1 LSVSPSTVTLSIPAT
16 AFAGA
21 PSNDTFSVGPGGVQ
35 TFRAATT
42 ATPTAGASVS
52 LRVPALLA
60 FRPESN
66 VTAGDF
72 NGQPGSFTID
82 AKTGA
87 IVDAFFAGA
96 ATSSIME
103 LSTTAAD
110 LGLPAANTSFNY
122 AVASFSVFTGGR
134 RMQPR
139 QPRTT
144 CRSPVPRAASSPRL
158 PRARRRP
165 LRSRARWLVVSTDD
179 PSGAAM
185 ADEVPVGTVSRHVK
199 RRRERVCVHDG
210 PDGVRACGRV
220 NAGDPD
226 REGGFGD
233 RHTRDL
239 RRLREVDRD
248 GPAGDRERPR
258 FAAGAHLEPR

>member
-42 ATPTAGASVS
+42 ATPIAGASVS

-122 AVASFSVFTGGR
+122 AVASFSVFTGG
-134 RMQPR
+134 QTDATSAAAYDVSKPG
-139 QPRTT
+139 
-144 CRSPVPRAASSPRL
+144 ASS
-158 PRARRRP
+158 
-165 LRSRARWLVVSTDD
+165 
-179 PSGAAM
+179 GEFAA
-185 ADEVPVGTVSRHVK
+185 
-199 RRRERVCVHDG
+199 
-210 PDGVRACGRV
+210 
-220 NAGDPD
+220 
-226 REGGFGD
+226 
-233 RHTRDL
+233 L
-239 RRLREVDRD
+239 
-248 GPAGDRERPR
+248 
-258 FAAGAHLEPR
+258 AAGASKTTPLARSLARRLDRRSVWRGDGRRGAGRHRLTAREASP